1 MSKKGWDLTL
11 KTLTFLI
18 NVIERYVVQF
28 YYAIIY
34 VLLYLYYNEVCVYF
48 PFCRPALLNIFS

>member
-18 NVIERYVVQF
+18 NVIERYGVKL
-28 YYAIIY
+28 YYAII
-34 VLLYLYYNEVCVYF
+34 CVHIRMF
-48 PFCRPALLNIFS
+48 IL